1 MAHGRDVPFLPVL
14 ECRNCPCSARCPKYD
29 PAREDCFWEV
39 SASQPDVNTK
49 NGLVELLSE
58 SLMVN
63 YLRFRR
69 ESNMAALDAQVDPK
83 IQIGLTSL
91 SREIARLGL
100 ALAKIGGL
108 TQEDTHLHL
117 HQDQILQFTQQ
128 TSTILQKAQDR
139 LRILAVENVESTP
152 LVINPDVKVA

>member
-1 MAHGRDVPFLPVL
+1 MAHGRHVSLLPVL
-14 ECRNCPCSARCPKYD
+14 ECRNCPCMARCPKYD

-39 SASQPDVNTK
+39 SAVQPDVNTK

-83 IQIGLTSL
+83 VQIGLTSL

-108 TQEDTHLHL
+108 VQEDSHVHL

-128 TSTILQKAQDR
+128 TTNILQKAQAR
-139 LRILAVENVESTP
+139 LRVLAAENVEPTP